1 MTLIRCG
8 QRPSAII
15 EFATNKLLEGE
26 RADCCVE
33 VGAIVIVEAGNGGGD
48 TPTDFQENSTAA
60 RFANGPLS
68 FLDLLG
74 QSILERNIEF
84 FLAANPRAISLVI
97 HTRVLP
103 EVPAFRHPFSGLTVQ
118 VTDEIWPAVAL
129 TLKNY
134 SEDGIRCAFI
144 AKPSVY
150 LEAEMS
156 DMVEFHSEGERSVT
170 RACDGDG
177 PLDFWVAD
185 CETEGQ
191 KNGAALKLALTDPDF
206 LPASYFVRQYVK
218 RIHGPQDCRQLVT
231 DALLSRCSMRPFGRQ
246 VRPGVWVDE
255 GVQIRRGARIVGPA
269 YLGRQCVIG
278 ESALITRCSNIENC
292 SFVDY
297 GTAIEDSS
305 VLPNT
310 YVGMWLDVRHSV
322 LNANKLLSLERG
334 VMVEISDPNLLRSN
348 VVNGK
353 INRRPFVEPETLR
366 VNRSLA
372 DSKNHRS
379 NVQSVNTSTEF
390 ES

>member
-1 MTLIRCG
+1 
-8 QRPSAII
+8 
-15 EFATNKLLEGE
+15 
-26 RADCCVE
+26 VE
-33 VGAIVIVEAGNGGGD
+33 VGAIVIVETGSGGGD
-48 TPTDFQENSTAA
+48 RPSDFRDQSIAA
-60 RFANGPLS
+60 RLADGPLP
-68 FLDLLG
+68 FVDLLG
-74 QSILERNIEF
+74 QSVLERNIEL
-84 FLAANPRAISLVI
+84 FLAAKPRATSLVVQA
-97 HTRVLP
+97 RALP
-103 EVPAFRHPFSGLTVQ
+103 ELPIFRRSFPDLNVR
-118 VTDEIWPAVAL
+118 VTDEIWPAVAQ
-129 TLKNY
+129 TLKSY

-144 AKPSVY
+144 AKPSAY
-150 LEAEMS
+150 LEPEMP
-156 DMVEFHSEGERSVT
+156 DMVEFHSEGDRSVT
-170 RACDGDG
+170 RASDRDG

-218 RIHGPQDCRQLVT
+218 RIDEPEDCRQLVT
-231 DALLSRCSMRPFGRQ
+231 DALLSRSSMRPFGQ
-246 VRPGVWVDE
+246 QIRPGVWADE
-255 GVQIRRGARIVGPA
+255 DVQIRRGARIVGPA

-278 ESALITRCSNIENC
+278 ESALITRCSNIETC

-348 VVNGK
+348 VVGGK

-366 VNRSLA
+366 AKRSLA
-372 DSKNHRS
+372 DSQSYRT
-379 NVQSVNTSTEF
+379 NVQPVKTTTEF